1 MDGSSV
7 ETFVNEITFSQ
18 CAQRFP
24 VFWAGVD
31 KT

>member
-7 ETFVNEITFSQ
+7 ETFVNEITFRQ

-24 VFWAGVD
+24 VFQAGVD